1 MPGTMFLPLAGP
13 FGTVIAMLIGALVML
28 VIAAN
33 FHNLMNRSSHTGG
46 VFSYTREVFSYDHSL
61 MCVWSVVLAYISILW
76 ANATAIPL
84 ISRFLFGSVFQ
95 FGFKYT
101 ILGYDVYFG
110 ECLVSIAAIVL
121 LGLLTARSLRFT
133 RILQTLL
140 AVILFGGVLVCF
152 FLAFAKKGFSLR
164 SFEPFFS
171 DNGMKP
177 VMQVINIVGLTPWA
191 FLGFC
196 TVSLLPGRSEFADG
210 SFPRKKSFMIMAAA
224 ILAGM
229 IIYILLALF
238 ATLSLPKGC
247 DSWRDY
253 VARLSFFKGFTRI
266 PTLNAA
272 QKLLGKGGV
281 VLMSVCMAAGI
292 LTGIIGMYRAVARLF
307 ISLAEDDVLPAWFGR
322 VSAKGLPTNAT
333 HFIMLIS
340 LVIPFL
346 GRTAIGWIVDVLSI
360 TAAIAYA
367 YVSAASL
374 KIARR
379 EKRGLYTVTGIVGLL
394 SSIFFFIPLIPN
406 SLSVNTLAPES
417 YLVLL
422 LWAVVGL
429 VLFRMVFIRDKNN
442 RFGHSTIMWIAMLTI
457 VLLSS
462 MMWIRQE
469 MHTDTENIIQNIA
482 LFHRHIHMEENVPM
496 TAAQISSEHD
506 FMESLMSA
514 MRDSQF
520 LSSFFQFAVVIFSLF
535 IMFNIFSTQQK
546 REKQLTLEKGIAE
559 QANKA
564 KSAFLS
570 NMSHDIRTPMNA
582 IIGFTNLALKNPDAD
597 GQTRDYLLK
606 IKASSD
612 HLLSLINDVLEMSR
626 IESGKI
632 ELDEKPCTLSEILS
646 DLNAIIIGQVTAKK
660 QEFSM
665 EKVNLADENIICDKL
680 RLNQILLNLLSN
692 ATKYTPSGGEISLRV
707 LQTGREKDRACYEIR
722 VRDNGIGMSAKFAE
736 RVFEAFEREKN
747 STVSGI
753 QGTGLGM
760 AITKQLVE
768 LMGGS
773 IRVEAE
779 EGKGTEFIMTV
790 AFMLQK
796 ELTKPG
802 HEEEKTSGKI
812 DTAAQMPEE
821 KPVGH
826 EAEEG
831 DGGGVNFSGKRLL
844 LVDDVDVNRE
854 IADMLLEMHG
864 FEVEKAVNGYEA
876 LLMVS
881 NAAPAHYDAVLMDI
895 QMPKMDGYEATRQI
909 RKLSGGR
916 ERVPVVAMTANAF
929 EEDKKAV
936 FAAGMNAHV
945 AKPIDEN
952 QLMKVLEE
960 ILTKGKL

>member
-1 MPGTMFLPLAGP
+1 MNQSRSFVKSFWRILSIWAVSLGCSVGWGAFVMPGTMFLPLAGP
-13 FGTVIAMLIGALVML
+13 LGTMIAMVFGALVMI

-46 VFSYTREVFSYDHSL
+46 VFAYTREVFSYDHSL

-84 ISRFLFGSVFQ
+84 ISRVLFGNIFQ

-101 ILGYDVYFG
+101 FFGYDVYFG
-110 ECLVSIAAIVL
+110 ECLITIAAIVL
-121 LGLLTARSLRFT
+121 FGLLTARNMRFT

-140 AVILFGGVLVCF
+140 ALILFAGVLVCF
-152 FLAFAKKGFSLR
+152 FLAFAKTGFSMR
-164 SFEPFFS
+164 TFKPFFS
-171 DNGMKP
+171 GNGMTP
-177 VMQVINIVGLTPWA
+177 VAQVINIAWFTPWA

-210 SFPRKKSFMIMAAA
+210 TFPRKKSFMIMASA

-247 DSWRDY
+247 DTWRDY
-253 VARLSFFKGFTRI
+253 VTRLSSFNGFTRI
-266 PTLNAA
+266 PVLNAA
-272 QKLLGKGGV
+272 QKLLGKGGII
-281 VLMSVCMAAGI
+281 LMSVCVASGI
-292 LTGIIGMYRAVARLF
+292 FTGIIGMYRAAARLF
-307 ISLAEDDVLPAWFGR
+307 ISLAEDDVLPAWFGK
-322 VSAKGLPTNAT
+322 VTAGIPTNAI

-374 KIARR
+374 KIALR
-379 EKRGLYTVTGIVGLL
+379 EKQPLYRFTGIVGLL
-394 SSIFFFIPLIPN
+394 SSVFFFIPLIPN
-406 SLSVNTLAPES
+406 SWSANTLAPES

-422 LWAVVGL
+422 IWAVVGL
-429 VLFRMVFIRDKNN
+429 VLFRFVFIRDKNN

-462 MMWIRQE
+462 MMWIRQGIHAE
-469 MHTDTENIIQNIA
+469 TENIIQNIA
-482 LFHRHIHMEENVPM
+482 LFHKRIHMEENIPM
-496 TAAQISSEHD
+496 TAVQIASEHD
-506 FMESLMSA
+506 FMENQ
-514 MRDSQF
+514 MRILRNSRF
-520 LSSFFQFAVVIFSLF
+520 LSSLFQFAVVIFSLF
-535 IMFNIFSTQQK
+535 VMFNIFSTQQK
-546 REKQLTLEKGIAE
+546 REKKLSLEKGIAE
-559 QANKA
+559 QANRA
-564 KSAFLS
+564 KSTFLS

-582 IIGFTNLALKNPDAD
+582 IIGFTNLALKNPEVD
-597 GQTRDYLLK
+597 GQTREYLSK

-632 ELDEKPCTLSEILS
+632 ELDEIPCSISEILS
-646 DLNAIIIGQVTAKK
+646 DLNTIIIGQVTAKK
-660 QEFSM
+660 QELSM
-665 EKVNLADENIICDKL
+665 EKVNVIDEKIICDKL

-692 ATKYTPSGGEISLRV
+692 ATKYTPSGGKISLRV

-773 IRVEAE
+773 IRVETE

-790 AFMLQK
+790 AFMLQE

-821 KPVGH
+821 KPFGH

-831 DGGGVNFSGKRLL
+831 DGVGVNFSGKRLL

-854 IADMLLEMHG
+854 IAAMLLEMHG

-881 NAAPAHYDAVLMDI
+881 NVSPSYFD
-895 QMPKMDGYEATRQI
+895 
-909 RKLSGGR
+909 
-916 ERVPVVAMTANAF
+916 
-929 EEDKKAV
+929 
-936 FAAGMNAHV
+936 
-945 AKPIDEN
+945 
-952 QLMKVLEE
+952 
-960 ILTKGKL
+960 